1 MFFESNKESVFMG
14 MSGYVKVD
22 VSIDVLY
29 SFRCIMAG
37 SHKFVFLVRGHVV
50 LVAVA
55 YTQESVTQV
64 QCSFAAFDC
73 IKNNVFTMYKP

>member
-1 MFFESNKESVFMG
+1 MG
-14 MSGYVKVD
+14 MSGYVKV
-22 VSIDVLY
+22 VLIDLLY
-29 SFRCIMAG
+29 PFRCIMAG

-64 QCSFAAFDC
+64 QCLFDTFDC
-73 IKNNVFTMYKP
+73 INNNVLFYNV

>member
-1 MFFESNKESVFMG
+1 
-14 MSGYVKVD
+14 
-22 VSIDVLY
+22 
-29 SFRCIMAG
+29 MAG

-64 QCSFAAFDC
+64 HVRLGQLVEPDQH
-73 IKNNVFTMYKP
+73 

>member
-1 MFFESNKESVFMG
+1 
-14 MSGYVKVD
+14 
-22 VSIDVLY
+22 
-29 SFRCIMAG
+29 MAG

-64 QCSFAAFDC
+64 YCSLHALFCINNHAF
-73 IKNNVFTMYKP
+73 I

>member
-1 MFFESNKESVFMG
+1 
-14 MSGYVKVD
+14 
-22 VSIDVLY
+22 
-29 SFRCIMAG
+29 MAG

-64 QCSFAAFDC
+64 SIVTSINFQKVKFLSLQVAIIFYIHCKVGLNIIRLDFKVS
-73 IKNNVFTMYKP
+73 

>member
-1 MFFESNKESVFMG
+1 
-14 MSGYVKVD
+14 
-22 VSIDVLY
+22 
-29 SFRCIMAG
+29 MAG

-64 QCSFAAFDC
+64 SIVTSINSQKVKFLSLQVAIIFYIHCKVGLNIIRLDFKVS
-73 IKNNVFTMYKP
+73 